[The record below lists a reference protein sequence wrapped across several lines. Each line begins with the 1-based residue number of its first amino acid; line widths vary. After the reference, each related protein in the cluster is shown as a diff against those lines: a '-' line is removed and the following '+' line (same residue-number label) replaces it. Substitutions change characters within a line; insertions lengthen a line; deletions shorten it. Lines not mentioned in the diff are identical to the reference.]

1 MLKLRIAIIG
11 TRGIPANYGGFET
24 FAEELS
30 TRLAERGHEVTV
42 YCRNYNMPERAG
54 EFRGVRLVHL
64 PTIRSKYTDTVV
76 HTLLCAIHTW
86 SRRFDAVLVCNA
98 ANSLFIPIVRLGRK
112 PVALNVD
119 GIERKR
125 QKWNLAGR
133 LWYRMG
139 ERLATLFPNRI
150 VADAEVIA
158 NYYRETFGA
167 ESTVIAYGA
176 NSERAESTG
185 ELEKLGLAPGEY
197 VLYVSR
203 LEPENNAHVAIE
215 AFERVRTEKKL
226 AIVGD
231 APYSDSYIAA
241 LRCTTDSRVVFT
253 GAVYGPGYRELQSH
267 AHGYIQATEVGGTHP
282 ALIEAMA
289 VGNCVLANDTPEN
302 REVLGEAG
310 RIYNFND
317 SADLAARLQSIL
329 DDPVRARELGQKA
342 RRRAAEH
349 YDWGRVTDQYERLFA
364 EMGRK

>member
-1 MLKLRIAIIG
+1 MPKLRIAIIG

-42 YCRNYNMPERAG
+42 YCRNYNMPERTA

-64 PTIRSKYTDTVV
+64 PTIRTKYLDTVV
-76 HTLLCAIHTW
+76 HTLLSALHTW
-86 SRRFDAVLVCNA
+86 SRGFDVVLVCNA
-98 ANSLFIPIVRLGRK
+98 ANSLFIPIIRLGRK

-125 QKWNLAGR
+125 LKWNLAGR

-150 VADAEVIA
+150 IADAEVIR

-176 NSERAESTG
+176 NLERAESTG
-185 ELEKLGLAPGEY
+185 ELEELGLQSGEY
-197 VLYVSR
+197 ILYVSR
-203 LEPENNAHVAIE
+203 LEPENNAHVVIE

-226 AIVGD
+226 AVVGD
-231 APYSDSYIAA
+231 APYSDAYIAA
-241 LRCTTDSRVVFT
+241 LRSTADPRVVFT
-253 GAVYGPGYRELQSH
+253 GAVYGAGYRELQSH
-267 AHGYIQATEVGGTHP
+267 AHSYIQATEVGGTHP

-302 REVLGEAG
+302 REVLGDTG
-310 RIYNFND
+310 LIYNFND
-317 SADLAARLQSIL
+317 SADLAARLQSVL
-329 DDPVRARELGQKA
+329 DDPERARELGVKA
-342 RRRAAEH
+342 RRRAADR
-349 YDWGRVTDQYERLFA
+349 YDWDRVTDQYERLFA
-364 EMGRK
+364 EIARR